1 MITLFV
7 SLGYV
12 WNVIKDI
19 SSMPLI
25 VKLLLDELNYSFL
38 FGLDACLLLSKA
50 VEFGLPISDFFSIC
64 VKVLDPA
71 KGIFIPNIQKGNENV
86 SSEVIECLLT
96 VAHDISLIIF
106 IFNAIKRMARMFE
119 YVELVQLS
127 FIFY

>member
-7 SLGYV
+7 SLGDV

-19 SSMPLI
+19 SAVPLI

-38 FGLDACLLLSKA
+38 FGLDACLLFSKA
-50 VEFGLPISDFFSIC
+50 VEFGLSVSNLFSIC

-86 SSEVIECLLT
+86 SS
-96 VAHDISLIIF
+96 
-106 IFNAIKRMARMFE
+106 
-119 YVELVQLS
+119 
-127 FIFY
+127 